1 MAFTTVVAISNNHF
15 EEIEKDPEAFV
26 QKIRRDMNDD
36 PEKHRY
42 EHGGIKVFRS
52 EYNGGEP
59 NSTVYLFDGYKVI
72 HMDENSEE
80 LKRIMA
86 EDSKYFKKLI
96 RLMKEKTNELEKMSK
111 EFEQSQ
117 IPF

>member
-1 MAFTTVVAISNNHF
+1 MAHTTVVAISNDHIDRIIDDSEGF
-15 EEIEKDPEAFV
+15 VKKICREKNYDPEEYP
-26 QKIRRDMNDD
+26 DD
-36 PEKHRY
+36 QDV
-42 EHGGIKVFRS
+42 KVFRS
-52 EYNGGEP
+52 VYHGGEP

-72 HMDENSEE
+72 HMDENSGE